1 MNPALM
7 AAISALVQVGS
18 AALAEWLS
26 GADSAEERR
35 YRQDALAQYAA
46 IAPPEAQEVIARTVA
61 GTAMGDVRRDV
72 GQEAIRDE
80 MQGRLLERVRG
91 GGMDAQSQARYEQA
105 RQRSALEARAGRQAA
120 LARAG
125 ARGLGPDAALTDM
138 LLAQQGS
145 AETERMA
152 GIQQAADADRAA
164 LESLLQSGSM
174 AGERSR
180 ERWSQDAAV
189 AQARDDMNRFNAG
202 QLADTDRFNAGQ
214 RNWAWDADFR
224 RRAGLAGAYQ
234 DAADAAGNRGQ
245 QTRQTVGGVG
255 QGLGYAVN
263 SVAAS
268 GGVGGQSAAPTS
280 RTATDYEAANPG
292 AIGSRAAL
300 PDDELQRWR
309 ATQQANPTT
318 RKAR

>member
-1 MNPALM
+1 MDYM
-7 AAISALVQVGS
+7 AIIGAVVQLGS
-18 AALAEWLS
+18 AALAWWLTE
-26 GADSAEERR
+26 DEREDEQRLRAE
-35 YRQDALAQYAA
+35 ALAEYAA
-46 IAPPEAQEVIARTVA
+46 MAPPEEQEVIARTVA
-61 GTAMGDVRRDV
+61 GTAMDSMRRDS

-105 RQRSALEARAGRQAA
+105 RQRSALDARAGRQAA

-202 QLADTDRFNAGQ
+202 QLADTDRFNVGQ
-214 RNWAWDADFR
+214 RNWEWDA
-224 RRAGLAGAYQ
+224 GLRLASARSGAKQ
-234 DAADAAGNRGQ
+234 DAATAKG
-245 QTRQTVGGVG
+245 RQAKDTMATIGGIG
-255 QGLGYAVN
+255 QGAGYAL
-263 SVAAS
+263 SSLGAS
-268 GGVGGQSAAPTS
+268 GGGAVPSGSAPGRS
-280 RTATDYEAANPG
+280 ATDYEASNLG
-292 AIGSRAAL
+292 AIGSSAAL
-300 PDDELQRWR
+300 SDDDIRKWR